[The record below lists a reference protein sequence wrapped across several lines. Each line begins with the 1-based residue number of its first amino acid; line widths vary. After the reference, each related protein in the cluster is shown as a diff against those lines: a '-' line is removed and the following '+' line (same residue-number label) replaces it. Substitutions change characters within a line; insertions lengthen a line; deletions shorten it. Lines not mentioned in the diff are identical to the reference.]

1 MVTSVLWLKI
11 TVISSSIHISLTL
24 KFSEK
29 NAYQSLSHQTEL
41 KVRISFIVY
50 NFFPIIEHVFLEEET
65 TLYKLS
71 QEWKFPLT
79 VITFWENYRLP
90 WTLFSQTA
98 FQGQTAHFSK
108 DVVILLSTV
117 PGAESFKYQ
126 LFLIQILQLRITLS
140 KNVLKGCES
149 RNLKSFLI
157 KISQPLKTETRKTDK
172 AFFLS

>member
-11 TVISSSIHISLTL
+11 TVISSNIHISLTL

-29 NAYQSLSHQTEL
+29 NACQSLSHQTEL
-41 KVRISFIVY
+41 KVRISFLVY
-50 NFFPIIEHVFLEEET
+50 NFFPIIEHEFLEEENI
-65 TLYKLS
+65 LHKLS
-71 QEWKFPLT
+71 QEWKFPLS

-126 LFLIQILQLRITLS
+126 FFNTNITIED
-140 KNVLKGCES
+140 NT
-149 RNLKSFLI
+149 F
-157 KISQPLKTETRKTDK
+157 
-172 AFFLS
+172 

>member
-11 TVISSSIHISLTL
+11 TVISSNIHISLIL

-29 NAYQSLSHQTEL
+29 NTYQSLSHQTEL
-41 KVRISFIVY
+41 KVRISFLVY
-50 NFFPIIEHVFLEEET
+50 NFFPIIKHEFLEEENI
-65 TLYKLS
+65 LYKLS
-71 QEWKFPLT
+71 QEWKFPLS

-108 DVVILLSTV
+108 DVMILLSTV

-126 LFLIQILQLRITLS
+126 
-140 KNVLKGCES
+140 
-149 RNLKSFLI
+149 
-157 KISQPLKTETRKTDK
+157 
-172 AFFLS
+172 FFKYKYYNWG

>member
-50 NFFPIIEHVFLEEET
+50 NFFPIIEHVFLEEEN

-71 QEWKFPLT
+71 QEQKFP
-79 VITFWENYRLP
+79 FCY
-90 WTLFSQTA
+90 
-98 FQGQTAHFSK
+98 
-108 DVVILLSTV
+108 
-117 PGAESFKYQ
+117 Y
-126 LFLIQILQLRITLS
+126 FLRKLQASMDLVFTDSIPRS
-140 KNVLKGCES
+140 NS
-149 RNLKSFLI
+149 SFLQGC
-157 KISQPLKTETRKTDK
+157 SDSSFYCPRGSLLNTN
-172 AFFLS
+172 FFNTNITIEDNTF